1 MWRKLYF
8 MWIFDSLCF
17 KYGFKSQGGLMSQP
31 IENKL
36 NKIPIVNWIVKL
48 LKRVN
53 LPGFEGFSCY
63 DLLEMYVIGIFKGAL
78 TTRASAIAFS
88 FFTAVFPFL
97 LFIIILIPYIPVD
110 NFKVDFLGFLD
121 SFLPPQTSEF
131 FNQNIFENINNRS
144 TGGLLSTVFL
154 VSMFLMANGVNAVFS
169 GFENS
174 YHQQLNRNFI
184 KQYFYAFGVAIILVV
199 LLILTVVGFGYAQIY
214 LIHPIVERFGSGDAS
229 NELFWI
235 TQAKYFF
242 FVLMIYLSMASLY
255 YFGTKDGKLSSF
267 FSVGALF
274 TTFLIILSSYLFG
287 LYIENFSTYNELYGS
302 IGALLILL
310 FYFWLNANIILL
322 GHELNSS
329 LQFLKKKCAS

>member
-1 MWRKLYF
+1 
-8 MWIFDSLCF
+8 
-17 KYGFKSQGGLMSQP
+17 MSQS

-36 NKIPIVNWIVKL
+36 DKIPIVSWIANL

-53 LPGFEGFSCY
+53 LPGFNGFTVY

-88 FFTAVFPFL
+88 FFTAIFPFL
-97 LFIIILIPYIPVD
+97 LFIIILIPYIPVA
-110 NFKVDFLGFLD
+110 NFQVDFLGFLD
-121 SFLPPQTSEF
+121 SFLPPQTSDF

-174 YHQQLNRNFI
+174 YHQQLNRNFV
-184 KQYFYAFGVAIILVV
+184 KQYFYAFGVAIILVI
-199 LLILTVVGFGYAQIY
+199 LLILTVIGFGYAHIY
-214 LIHPIVERFGSGDAS
+214 LIHPIVERFGSGDSS

-242 FVLMIYLSMASLY
+242 FILMIYLSMASLY

-274 TTFLIILSSYLFG
+274 TTLLIILSSFLFG

-329 LQFLKKKCAS
+329 LQLLKKQCTP